1 MTIITMM
8 TGGVLDIMTL
18 ETGGAIVGDTTD
30 IMTPTGPLIGH
41 LGQDIGV
48 KV

>member
-1 MTIITMM
+1 MVDIT
-8 TGGVLDIMTL
+8 TL
-18 ETGGAIVGDTTD
+18 EIGGAIVANITD